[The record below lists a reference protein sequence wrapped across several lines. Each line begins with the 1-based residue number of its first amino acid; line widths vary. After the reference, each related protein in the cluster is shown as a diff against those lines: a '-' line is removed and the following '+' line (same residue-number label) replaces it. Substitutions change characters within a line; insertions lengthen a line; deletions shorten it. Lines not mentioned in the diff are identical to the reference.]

1 MQNNEHQW
9 SEWLDFSEQTL
20 LAIPHVSGVYMM
32 HSTMKILFIEG
43 TDNIKKAIE
52 EKQTHPCITN
62 TTRLRYIQTPNY
74 EKIARDLIT
83 DYKNRHEG
91 KIPLCMQK

>member
-9 SEWLDFSEQTL
+9 SEWIDFGEQTL
-20 LAIPHVSGVYMM
+20 SIIPSGPGVFMM
-32 HSTMKILFIEG
+32 HSSMKILFIEG
-43 TDNIKKAIE
+43 TGDIKKSIE
-52 EKQTHPCITN
+52 EKKTHPCITN
-62 TTRLRYIQTPNY
+62 TTRLRYMKTPHY
-74 EKIARDLIT
+74 EKIEKGLIT